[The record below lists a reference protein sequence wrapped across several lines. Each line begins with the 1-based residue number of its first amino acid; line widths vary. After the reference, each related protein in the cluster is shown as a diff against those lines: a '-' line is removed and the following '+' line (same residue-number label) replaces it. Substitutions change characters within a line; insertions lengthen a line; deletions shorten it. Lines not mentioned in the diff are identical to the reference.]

1 MCYAHVISCTLYFLI
16 VHFVAC
22 PFPLSLVITGYISL
36 VMAGSDV
43 VLVGRVQGIG
53 SVCNVVEIVQHSQW
67 C

>member
-1 MCYAHVISCTLYFLI
+1 MAGSDVD
-16 VHFVAC
+16 VD
-22 PFPLSLVITGYISL
+22 

-43 VLVGRVQGIG
+43 VLVGRVQEIG